1 MTGLTFDIPTLLVVT
16 FVLTGVVNILTQ
28 VIKQLTWDK
37 IPTNLLAF
45 IVSQAVT
52 LVVFFAYCSIYSVL
66 ITWYLAVAAVVVGF
80 FVAFA
85 AMFGYDKLREIIDG
99 WTKGGK

>member
-1 MTGLTFDIPTLLVVT
+1 MTKLVFDIPTLLVVT

-37 IPTNLLAF
+37 IPTQLLAF
-45 IVSQAVT
+45 IVSQTVT
-52 LVVFFAYCSIYSVL
+52 LATFFAYCSIATIA
-66 ITWYLAVAAVVVGF
+66 ITWYLVVAAVVVGF
-80 FVAFA
+80 MVAFA